1 MLLFQIAMDGQIA
14 GYAGAADLGRVFH
27 NAYPAGEH
35 PARHRPQGDVR
46 LGQGGVKLHI
56 PGNSVYIHPLKNAG
70 AFHALVAAHAAELGR
85 QAGHLR

>member
-35 PARHRPQGDVR
+35 PARHRPKGDVR
-46 LGQGGVKLHI
+46 LGQG
-56 PGNSVYIHPLKNAG
+56 A
-70 AFHALVAAHAAELGR
+70 
-85 QAGHLR
+85 